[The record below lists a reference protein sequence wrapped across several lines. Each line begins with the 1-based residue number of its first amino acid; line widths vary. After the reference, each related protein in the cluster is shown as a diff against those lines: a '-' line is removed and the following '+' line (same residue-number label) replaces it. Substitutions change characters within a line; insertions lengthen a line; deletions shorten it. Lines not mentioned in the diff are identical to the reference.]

1 MRSTAER
8 CANRRWTEQHERRLI
23 KLHRRGDS
31 DGVIARRLGFDLSTI
46 WYRRG
51 QLGLKA
57 NKPRP
62 CSVAR
67 TPEERGWEPSPKR
80 IAAMTAVF
88 RRRANRYRASTYQPS
103 DTDSPRAYTLLLEW
117 CEVGIHK
124 GNQGRLPAMQYGR
137 ESS

>member
-1 MRSTAER
+1 MSSTAER

-31 DGVIARRLGFDLSTI
+31 DGVIARRLGFDSSTI

-67 TPEERGWEPSPKR
+67 TPEERGWEPSQRR

-88 RRRANRYRASTYQPS
+88 RRRANQHKASTYPAGAN
-103 DTDSPRAYTLLLEW
+103 SPRAYTLFLAW
-117 CEVGIHK
+117 CEVDIHA
-124 GNQGRLPAMQYGR
+124 GNRGTKRPLEYGR
-137 ESS
+137 GT